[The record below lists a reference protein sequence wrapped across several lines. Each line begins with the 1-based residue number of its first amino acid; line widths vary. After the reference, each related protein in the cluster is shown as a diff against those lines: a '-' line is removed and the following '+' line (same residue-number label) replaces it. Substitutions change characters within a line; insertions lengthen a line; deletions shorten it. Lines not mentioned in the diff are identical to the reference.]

1 MAKSVI
7 PEQTFRRWESSDEM
21 GAQGEPQC
29 VGPIRRARSAL
40 CFLRSGRSRHV
51 ERLCQVLASGSAGGF
66 GALTIAHRSITR
78 LTFRLRC
85 AMEQLACGT
94 AQWQSS
100 LRLSLAFTRLP
111 RCQADGSLGRAINHG
126 GAKNGWSLGNESFP
140 GALRSFG
147 SSNEL
152 PAKQSRQSFRHTL
165 ADAIF
170 LTPLALLAVPTFEFF
185 SDVLHWRAHG
195 HARGVTE

>member
-1 MAKSVI
+1 MLK
-7 PEQTFRRWESSDEM
+7 PMGRW
-21 GAQGEPQC
+21 AEP
-29 VGPIRRARSAL
+29 PIME
-40 CFLRSGRSRHV
+40 GKKV
-51 ERLCQVLASGSAGGF
+51 E
-66 GALTIAHRSITR
+66 
-78 LTFRLRC
+78 
-85 AMEQLACGT
+85 
-94 AQWQSS
+94 
-100 LRLSLAFTRLP
+100 
-111 RCQADGSLGRAINHG
+111 
-126 GAKNGWSLGNESFP
+126 SLGNESFP

-195 HARGVTE
+195 HGRWVPE